1 MTHSGRKS
9 NKCDQCDF
17 ASALAGNLKAHLKTH
32 RGGKPNKCNHCD
44 FASARAGNFRT
55 HLIKHSGVKL
65 HKCNQCDF
73 TSYRKRNMTT
83 HLETHNWENCTHAQ
97 WIKIKQMQPVQLCIF
112 LGFLGYPNDDL
123 CYLHSGFS
131 IQTEKYSTV
140 IYYSNVLGVT
150 MPALVQAV

>member
-1 MTHSGRKS
+1 
-9 NKCDQCDF
+9 
-17 ASALAGNLKAHLKTH
+17 
-32 RGGKPNKCNHCD
+32 
-44 FASARAGNFRT
+44 
-55 HLIKHSGVKL
+55 
-65 HKCNQCDF
+65 
-73 TSYRKRNMTT
+73 MTT
-83 HLETHNWENCTHAQ
+83 HLETHDWENCTHAQ